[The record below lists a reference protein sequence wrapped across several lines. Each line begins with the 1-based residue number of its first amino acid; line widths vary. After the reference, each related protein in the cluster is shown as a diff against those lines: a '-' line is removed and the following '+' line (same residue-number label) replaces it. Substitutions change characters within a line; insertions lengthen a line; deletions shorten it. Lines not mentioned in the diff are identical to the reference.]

1 MRNDF
6 GTRPYKSR
14 FGGKAAMK
22 KGGKAKKQGYYDR
35 LDESLGARRGK
46 KSQSFKARRDE
57 SKGME
62 KSMGRRAYAAV
73 GTMDKNR
80 RKKA

>member
-6 GTRPYKSR
+6 GTRPY
-14 FGGKAAMK
+14 
-22 KGGKAKKQGYYDR
+22 
-35 LDESLGARRGK
+35 
-46 KSQSFKARRDE
+46 KARRDE

-80 RKKA
+80 RKK